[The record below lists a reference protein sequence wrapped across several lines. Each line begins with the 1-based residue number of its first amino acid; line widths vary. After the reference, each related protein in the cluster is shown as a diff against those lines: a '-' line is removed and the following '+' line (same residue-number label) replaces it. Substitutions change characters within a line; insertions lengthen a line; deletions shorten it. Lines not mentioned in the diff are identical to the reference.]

1 MVTRVACGARLAGLS
16 EAVLGVGAAA
26 LGLGDGAGEGPRAGA
41 HLDGSVAGGAH
52 VGVHAHAAVHVHGQ
66 ARRALA
72 AEGALRVDA
81 APVHADPRR
90 LALIN
95 ICEGDRHG
103 SVLLS
108 VNRGHQSVHW
118 AKQGAHQTQL
128 SMLTSIQT
136 GTIKRYRYVADGLST
151 MQVYCGLL

>member
-1 MVTRVACGARLAGLS
+1 MVTGVASGAGLAGLS

-41 HLDGSVAGGAH
+41 HLDGAVAGGAH

-66 ARRALA
+66 ARRTLA
-72 AEGALRVDA
+72 AERALGVDA
-81 APVHADPRR
+81 AAVHADPRR

-95 ICEGDRHG
+95 ICEGDRLW

-108 VNRGHQSVHW
+108 NNRGHQSVHRGKED
-118 AKQGAHQTQL
+118 A
-128 SMLTSIQT
+128 
-136 GTIKRYRYVADGLST
+136 R
-151 MQVYCGLL
+151 